1 MYNRTQYFLASFPPV
16 AQLDLGLATIG
27 DGTQKE
33 ELCPGTAKSEKALVS
48 LFEAQRELKEEMD
61 TSKTLRMERV
71 KAKLATVMVR
81 LSLDRL
87 F

>member
-1 MYNRTQYFLASFPPV
+1 MAI
-16 AQLDLGLATIG
+16 TISMRLLCIIVHK
-27 DGTQKE
+27 DF
-33 ELCPGTAKSEKALVS
+33 LCPGTAKSEKALVS